1 MSCWITRRLVSGK
14 IQLDKSPRMPAVPFR
29 EAVTRSGHRAYARKA
44 AYGNPWRH
52 RWRIQRRIGKA
63 FYIHC
68 AFAEIR
74 YWPSDQM
81 QTATA
86 ATVGRIET
94 AIGARPNTFM
104 SSFVEA
110 VADPRLRRSR

>member
-1 MSCWITRRLVSGK
+1 MAASLAY
-14 IQLDKSPRMPAVPFR
+14 PAPDWESVL
-29 EAVTRSGHRAYARKA
+29 
-44 AYGNPWRH
+44 
-52 RWRIQRRIGKA
+52 
-63 FYIHC
+63 YIHC